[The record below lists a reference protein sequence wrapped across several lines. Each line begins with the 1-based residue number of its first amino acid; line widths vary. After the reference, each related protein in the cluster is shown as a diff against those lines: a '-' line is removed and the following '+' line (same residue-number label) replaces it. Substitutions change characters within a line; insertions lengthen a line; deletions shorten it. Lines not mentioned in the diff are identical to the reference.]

1 MNRDTTLYGLGAIG
15 LGAVGLVVGD
25 FALQWQPVPPD
36 VPARAA
42 LAYLAAGLLVAG
54 GVATLLRPREGVL
67 ALGVFY
73 GLWAL
78 VLHGPRVAANPL
90 DVATWNGVAEITALS
105 AGGLAAW
112 AAMTDRPAAQ
122 RAARIAFGLAGL
134 VFGTA
139 HFVYARFT
147 ASMVPAFYPAPLFWA
162 YATGAGHFAAGLA
175 FVSGVQARLAATALS
190 AMFAV
195 FVITLH
201 LPRVIAA
208 PGVRIEW
215 TMLMVALSLTGA
227 AWALRGSLTRR

>member
-1 MNRDTTLYGLGAIG
+1 MNRDTVIYGLGAVG

-36 VPARAA
+36 VPARAE
-42 LAYLAAGLLVAG
+42 LAYVAAGLLVAG
-54 GVATLLRPREGVL
+54 GVATLLRPRGGVF

-78 VLHGPRVAANPL
+78 VLHGPRVAAHPL
-90 DVATWNGVAEITALS
+90 DVGAWNGIAEITALS
-105 AGGLAAW
+105 SGGLAAW
-112 AAMTDRPAAQ
+112 AAITDRPIARRAAQ
-122 RAARIAFGLAGL
+122 TAFGLAAL

-139 HFVYARFT
+139 HFTYAKFT

-162 YATGAGHFAAGLA
+162 YATGAGHVAAGLA